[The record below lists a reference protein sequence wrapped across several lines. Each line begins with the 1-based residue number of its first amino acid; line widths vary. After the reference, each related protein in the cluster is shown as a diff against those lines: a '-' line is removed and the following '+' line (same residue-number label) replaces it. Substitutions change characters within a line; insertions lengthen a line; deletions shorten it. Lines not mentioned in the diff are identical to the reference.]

1 VAISATHVIPE
12 RVCARAHVHARADVR
27 VCASAGVSECMSV
40 CAHLHPLQKLW
51 HDSPAKVVTVLPKK
65 EFEGRCE
72 QQVIAHMREHEQC
85 RETQHVVSGER

>member
-1 VAISATHVIPE
+1 MVQQARLLRVSLERSCPTVALSATHVIPE

-27 VCASAGVSECMSV
+27 VCASVGVSECISV

-65 EFEGRCE
+65 EFE
-72 QQVIAHMREHEQC
+72 
-85 RETQHVVSGER
+85 